1 MVTLSVQS
9 ASLSRSMHLMAES
22 ITPNVCFLLLRDP
35 VYTALVSV
43 SLRRKLKPILIQFT
57 GGGCPDMSLTSESLA
72 EHKVHTEP
80 DN

>member
-72 EHKVHTEP
+72 EHKVYTEP